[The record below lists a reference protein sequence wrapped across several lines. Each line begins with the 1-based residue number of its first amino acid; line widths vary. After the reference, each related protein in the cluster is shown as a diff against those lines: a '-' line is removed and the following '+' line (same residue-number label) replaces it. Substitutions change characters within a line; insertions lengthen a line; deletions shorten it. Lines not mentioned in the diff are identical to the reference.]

1 MKKFLMTAGMIIML
15 LALLCV
21 PAYAA
26 GGNGS
31 GGGNGGGGGNSPLTV
46 ESVQSGDAALSGA
59 ELAAGEVEITIA
71 FSRGMDES
79 FDANK

>member
-1 MKKFLMTAGMIIML
+1 MKRFLILFGMVIML

-31 GGGNGGGGGNSPLTV
+31 GGGNGRTNCLTILIFLSVCIGGMHTGL
-46 ESVQSGDAALSGA
+46 LK
-59 ELAAGEVEITIA
+59 TINYI
-71 FSRGMDES
+71 G
-79 FDANK
+79 